1 MVDIVKQIITDWHV
15 IVITVGVVLYLNIV
29 CYVASY
35 KKHKEHSVVVKKAP
49 VKEVAPEAPAETVSE
64 ETSEEAAE

>member
-35 KKHKEHSVVVKKAP
+35 KKRNVHSVVVKKAP
-49 VKEVAPEAPAETVSE
+49 VKKAAPEETAEPQSE
-64 ETSEEAAE
+64 ENSEEAAE